1 MFLTSWRLFW
11 LYDIQIFE
19 IKKSR
24 VVDVMTNFW
33 RHGVFWSHDELFDVM
48 TCLWCHGV
56 CLTSWWT
63 FWRHD
68 ICLTFF
74 DIMTCFWRHDKLVG
88 VMTCFYLA
96 VKWPITNNICEI
108 RHSLNTYFIRYQS
121 WIQRLHIQSWRWRG
135 TPRSSFSVK
144 YSSDL
149 TPYRTRGGLWF
160 FKLGQGLNILCIIGY
175 TFYSFYINILYSKL
189 FIVII

>member
-1 MFLTSWRLFW
+1 MKTFLTLWHTDFW
-11 LYDIQIFE
+11 D
-19 IKKSR
+19 KKSR

-74 DIMTCFWRHDKLVG
+74 DVMTCFWRHDKLVG
-88 VMTCFYLA
+88 VMTCFYR
-96 VKWPITNNICEI
+96 PITNNICEI

-160 FKLGQGLNILCIIGY
+160 FKLGQGLKHTMYHWIHIL
-175 TFYSFYINILYSKL
+175 FILY
-189 FIVII
+189 